1 MSRGS
6 IELAEVIDSIYL
18 SVCALDKD
26 LQVLSRLG
34 LNHMASHDLFPAV
47 DEIIIDFFSFIH
59 PCKGSFEIEP
69 VLLQV
74 FGVTISRAEEI
85 SMFLFGFRF
94 FNLSIQLIRCKR
106 SLQFILGW
114 FRVFVSVKHKYVVV
128 FIKNLQ
134 TIAAMRFDF
143 PKE

>member
-1 MSRGS
+1 M
-6 IELAEVIDSIYL
+6 AKVIDSIYL

-69 VLLQV
+69 ALLQV
-74 FGVTISRAEEI
+74 FRVTISRAEEI
-85 SMFLFGFRF
+85 PMVLFGFRF
-94 FNLSIQLIRCKR
+94 SNPSI
-106 SLQFILGW
+106 
-114 FRVFVSVKHKYVVV
+114 
-128 FIKNLQ
+128 
-134 TIAAMRFDF
+134 
-143 PKE
+143 